1 MKPFIDHVAREIAE
15 EAVCAR
21 ISNISWDNSAEER
34 KDAWRMCAI
43 AAISAMRDEV
53 GHTIVDGILAPEKEG
68 V

>member
-1 MKPFIDHVAREIAE
+1 MTSIIDHVARELAD

-21 ISNISWDNSAEER
+21 LSNISWDNSAEER

-53 GHTIVDGILAPEKEG
+53 GHTIVDKMLAPEREA